1 MNLLRDNKDAFF
13 RKLTRGERVR
23 LMMKHAYEIQCSSL
37 FKPER
42 QAHNESKS
50 NMLVLET
57 TKKPT
62 KRAISVFG
70 EVML

>member
-13 RKLTRGERVR
+13 RRLTPGERVR

-37 FKPER
+37 FKPKRE
-42 QAHNESKS
+42 AHNESRS
-50 NMLVLET
+50 NVLVVEM
-57 TKKPT
+57 TKKQT
-62 KRAISVFG
+62 KHAISVFG